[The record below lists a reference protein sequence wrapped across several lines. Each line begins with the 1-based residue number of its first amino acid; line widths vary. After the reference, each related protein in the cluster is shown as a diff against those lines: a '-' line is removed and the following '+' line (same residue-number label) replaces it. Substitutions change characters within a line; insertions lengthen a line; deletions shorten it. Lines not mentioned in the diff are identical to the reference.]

1 MRALAEA
8 SLAGTAHQ
16 DRLATV
22 YAFIRA
28 MVRAYW
34 IELCGRHG
42 VDWLF
47 PATGMHETATLDE
60 SIRETAAAIGQA
72 AAGLPREEGLLCLGA
87 TYSTLLPPEQRSR
100 HGVFYTPLPLVE
112 RLLDI
117 ATEAGFDWTIGR
129 VLDPACGGGAF
140 LVIAAR
146 RMVEHFRR
154 VPPEAALRQLEARLR
169 GLEIDPFAAWL
180 AQVCVEV
187 AVIETCAAAG
197 RRLGPVVETCD
208 SLAVDPPARGFD
220 LVVGN
225 PPYGRIGLSP
235 ALRDTYAR
243 SLYGHANLYGV
254 FTDLALRWCAA
265 DGLIAFVTPTSFLA
279 GEYFKALRRMIHTE
293 APPAMLELVE
303 ARKGVFDDVLQETA
317 LTVFRKGLTAAP
329 AQVRFLSAAGGGEIK
344 VASGGIFRL
353 PLAPTDP
360 WLVPRQP
367 GDARLVE
374 RARRMPA
381 RLVHYGYAV
390 STGPLV
396 WNRHKDQL
404 AATPDDGSGTVHP
417 LVWAE
422 SVTADGR
429 FVFRCEKRNH
439 LPYFRTRPGDD
450 WLVISRPCVLVQRTT
465 AKEQARRLIAAAL
478 PKSFLRRHRSVV
490 VENHLNMVR
499 PTGGRPAIDA
509 DTLAAILNSDIVDR
523 MFRCING
530 SVAVSAYELEAL
542 PLPAIDDLAEVVALV
557 ARGAARE
564 EVERALAPLYLGS
577 RR

>member
-1 MRALAEA
+1 MRARAGA
-8 SLAGTAHQ
+8 SLAGTAHR
-16 DRLATV
+16 DRLTTV
-22 YAFIRA
+22 HAFVRA
-28 MVRAYW
+28 MMHAWW
-34 IELCGRHG
+34 IELCRRHAL
-42 VDWLF
+42 DWPL
-47 PATGMHETATLDE
+47 PATGAQEAAALDKSTEETATG
-60 SIRETAAAIGQA
+60 IGQA
-72 AAGLPREEGLLCLGA
+72 AAGLPCEDGLLFLGA
-87 TYSTLLPPEQRSR
+87 TYSALLPSGHRSR

-112 RLLDI
+112 RLLHT
-117 ATEAGFDWTIGR
+117 ATEAGFDWTSGR

-140 LVIAAR
+140 LAVAAR
-146 RMVEHFRR
+146 RMVEHVRR
-154 VPPEAALRQLEARLR
+154 TPPEAALRQLEARLR

-180 AQVCVEV
+180 AQVCVEA
-187 AVIETCAAAG
+187 AVIETCVAAG

-208 SLAVDPPARGFD
+208 SLAAEPPARGFD

-225 PPYGRIGLSP
+225 PPYGRVGLSP

-279 GEYFKALRRMIHTE
+279 GEYFKALRRLIHTE

-317 LTVFRKGLTAAP
+317 LTVFRKGLAAAP
-329 AQVRFLSAAGGGEIK
+329 AHVRFLSAVAGSEIT

-360 WLVPRQP
+360 WRVPRQP

-381 RLVHYGYAV
+381 RLAHYGYAV

-404 AATPDDGSGTVHP
+404 TATPDDGSGDVHP

-450 WLVISRPCVLVQRTT
+450 WLVIGRSACWCNARP
-465 AKEQARRLIAAAL
+465 RR
-478 PKSFLRRHRSVV
+478 
-490 VENHLNMVR
+490 
-499 PTGGRPAIDA
+499 
-509 DTLAAILNSDIVDR
+509 
-523 MFRCING
+523 
-530 SVAVSAYELEAL
+530 
-542 PLPAIDDLAEVVALV
+542 
-557 ARGAARE
+557 
-564 EVERALAPLYLGS
+564 S
-577 RR
+577 RRAD